1 MKLMKAAGIKLVH
14 ALISLEI
21 QLARGAENK
30 IKKSTRTLLSGKNW
44 KSIGFSG
51 MPMQKLL
58 QNGQNYPKLAGKSYI
73 LSNQKREF
81 EPGFHTKVLD
91 FYHRDDFLTAVPG
104 KQNVKKNT
112 KIHIQKRVWMI
123 TWAFAPKNNR
133 WKHWFE
139 IFVYNICTNESFL
152 FCTW

>member
-73 LSNQKREF
+73 LSNQKREL

-91 FYHRDDFLTAVPG
+91 FYHRDDFSTAVPG

-112 KIHIQKRVWMI
+112 KIHIQKRVL
-123 TWAFAPKNNR
+123 ND
-133 WKHWFE
+133 
-139 IFVYNICTNESFL
+139 YLS
-152 FCTW
+152 FCTKK

>member
-1 MKLMKAAGIKLVH
+1 
-14 ALISLEI
+14 
-21 QLARGAENK
+21 
-30 IKKSTRTLLSGKNW
+30 
-44 KSIGFSG
+44 

-91 FYHRDDFLTAVPG
+91 FYHRDDFSTAVPG

-112 KIHIQKRVWMI
+112 KIHIQKRVL
-123 TWAFAPKNNR
+123 ND
-133 WKHWFE
+133 
-139 IFVYNICTNESFL
+139 YLS
-152 FCTW
+152 FCTKI